1 MKKII
6 IYADH
11 ILFINGLYTWMINFC
26 REFHDIYDITI
37 LSRKYSTRVRNDL
50 NKYVYTD
57 IWREDAEYN
66 CYGVIYQFD
75 FSVNPTNIISEK
87 NFTILHCDYSKVQG
101 KVTINPNTKYIA
113 VSELAATKFTEKYGI
128 PCDNIESILPQTV
141 TKKILHL
148 VSCTR
153 MTQAKGAERI
163 YQLAHLLDL
172 KGIKYQWL
180 NFSDKDMMNMEFI
193 KNHINPNIIHMPPLS
208 NEELRDYIADS
219 DYLVQLSDHEGYCF
233 AVHEALSLKTPV
245 IVTDIPIFDE
255 LVQDGVNG
263 YKVPLDLQNIDINSI
278 VNKIPNNFK
287 PYIQPIEEIKKKWTE
302 ELLC

>member
-153 MTQAKGAERI
+153 MTQAKVAERI

-193 KNHINPNIIHMPPLS
+193 KNNINPNIIHMPPLS